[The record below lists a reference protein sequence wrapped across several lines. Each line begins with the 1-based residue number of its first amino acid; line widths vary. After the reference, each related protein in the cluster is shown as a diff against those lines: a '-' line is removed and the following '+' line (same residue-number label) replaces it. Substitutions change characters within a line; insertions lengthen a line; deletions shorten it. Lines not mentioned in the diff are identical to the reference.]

1 MIAVSADVV
10 TNLTGLAGGWNFEH
24 AGQVVLMAAGPFDSP
39 SASPASPWTAV
50 SSPCNRSYQLAA
62 LRGAVIA
69 LVLLGILALIVLL

>member
-1 MIAVSADVV
+1 
-10 TNLTGLAGGWNFEH
+10 
-24 AGQVVLMAAGPFDSP
+24 MAAGPFDSP